1 MGMGNI
7 VAIGPH
13 VFCVYESGGCW
24 RVVMDGTLLEGRWLS
39 RSEATWAASGL
50 ARTGAVAPAKAA
62 A

>member
-1 MGMGNI
+1 MGNI
-7 VAIGPH
+7 VVIGSH
-13 VFCVYESGGCW
+13 VFCLYESAGRW

-50 ARTGAVAPAKAA
+50 ARTGAAALSKAA